1 MQDVQ
6 QLTQF
11 TDDMEGVFTYRHRL
25 KIQVWSG
32 HLKALMYE
40 YPDAEIIKYETFKEY
55 QKRQK

>member
-11 TDDMEGVFTYRHRL
+11 TDDMEGVFTYRYKHKTL
-25 KIQVWSG
+25 IWSG
-32 HLKALMYE
+32 HLKVLMFE
-40 YPDAEIIKYETFKEY
+40 YPEAEIIKYETFKEY